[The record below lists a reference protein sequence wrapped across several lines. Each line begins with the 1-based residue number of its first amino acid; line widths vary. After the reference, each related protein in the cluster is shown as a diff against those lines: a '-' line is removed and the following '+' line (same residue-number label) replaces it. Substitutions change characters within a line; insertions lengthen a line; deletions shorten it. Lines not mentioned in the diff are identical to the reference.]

1 MTRIHITAD
10 LEDTILAEIERCQDG
25 LDDCDI
31 HVATPVELFEW
42 QARIDALQWVLHL
55 SRAELDE

>member
-10 LEDTILAEIERCQDG
+10 MEDAILAEVKRCEDR
-25 LDDCDI
+25 LDDCAI
-31 HVATPVELFEW
+31 STIAFLEMFEW